1 MADFEKLG
9 FFYLGRPYDLA
20 AKKLASASLLYD
32 SKDLTTHAVCIGMT
46 GSGKTG
52 LCIALLEEAAIDG
65 VPAIAI
71 DPKGDL
77 GNLLLAFPDL
87 DAPSFKPW
95 IDSSDAARN
104 GVTADEQARTV
115 ADTWKKGLADWGQDG
130 ARVGRFRAAA
140 EATIYT
146 PGSRAGRPL
155 AVLGSLSAPPA
166 ALRDDAEA
174 LGERATAAAAGLLA
188 LVGIDAD
195 PLRSREHALVSNLLS
210 HVWAAGQ
217 DLALADL
224 IHGVKDPP
232 FDRVGVFALE
242 SFFPA
247 KDRME
252 LALALNN
259 LLASPGFAVWTEGDP
274 LDVGSLLY
282 TTTGKPR
289 LSVISIAHLSEP
301 ERMFFVSLLL
311 NEVLAWARTQSGSQS
326 LRAILYMDEVFGYLP
341 PTANPPSKK
350 PLLTLLKQARAYGL
364 GVVLA
369 TQNPVDLDYK
379 ALSNIGTWFLGRLQ
393 TESDKLRVLDGLEGL
408 AAGSLDR
415 AEIDRVLSGLAKR
428 TFLMHNVHED
438 APVVFQSRWALSYL
452 AGPLTREQIAT
463 LNRGSA
469 ESAGSATSASS
480 AAPAPLPSAKPAP
493 AVVRAAPKATVAVRP
508 IVEPGIDEIF
518 LRPTTETAA
527 DAAIVYHAHLF
538 GRAKLHYVHAASGVD
553 TWSTLTLLGALDPGD
568 AAWARAEDLAT
579 VSVASA
585 PQPGASFGPLPDAG
599 AHAKSYRAWSR
610 ALGAWLQRERPLEI
624 RLATKLK
631 AYSRPGEADGEFLG
645 RLAALKRE
653 DRDREVEKVKD
664 RYASKIAALTERVRR
679 SEQRVDREREQYESA
694 RSQAA
699 ISFGATML
707 GTIFGRKLGSSST
720 LGRATTTMRGA
731 GRAAQQKADIDRAED
746 DVTTLRDQ
754 LADLEPEVASELARI
769 AAEHEAA
776 PADLETVVI
785 APRKSDLAIEQI
797 ALAWV
802 PAGEK

>member
-9 FFYLGRPYDLA
+9 FFYLGRPYDLS
-20 AKKLASASLLYD
+20 AKKLASEPLLYD

-52 LCIALLEEAAIDG
+52 LCVALLEEAAIDG

-87 DAPSFKPW
+87 DASSFKPW
-95 IDSSDAARN
+95 IDSSEAARN

-115 ADTWKKGLADWGQDG
+115 ADTWKKGLADWGQDR
-130 ARVGRFRAAA
+130 ARVGRFRDAA

-155 AVLGSLSAPPA
+155 AVLGSLAAPPA

-274 LDVGSLLY
+274 LDVGQLLY

-289 LSVISIAHLSEP
+289 LSVISIAHLSEQ

-311 NEVLAWARTQSGSQS
+311 NEVLAWVRTQSGSQS

-341 PTANPPSKK
+341 PTANPPSKR

-393 TESDKLRVLDGLEGL
+393 TERDKLRVLDGLEGL

-415 AEIDRVLSGLAKR
+415 AEIDRVLSGLGKR
-428 TFLMHNVHED
+428 TFLMHDVHED

-463 LNRGSA
+463 LNRGH
-469 ESAGSATSASS
+469 
-480 AAPAPLPSAKPAP
+480 AAPVTNATLSSTKPVPST
-493 AVVRAAPKATVAVRP
+493 TVAVRP

-518 LRPTTETAA
+518 LRPANETAG
-527 DAAIVYHAHLF
+527 DHPIVYLAQLL

-553 TWSTLTLLGALDPGD
+553 AWSTVTLLGSLEPGD
-568 AAWARAEDLAT
+568 AAWARAKDFAT
-579 VSVASA
+579 GSVESE
-585 PQPGASFGPLPDAG
+585 PRQGASFGPLPDAG
-599 AHAKSYRAWSR
+599 AHVKSYRAWSR
-610 ALGAWLQRERPLEI
+610 ALGTWLQRERPLEI
-624 RLATKLK
+624 RVAAKLK
-631 AYSRPGEADGEFLG
+631 AYSRPGERDGEFLG
-645 RLAALKRE
+645 RLATLKRE

-664 RYASKIAALTERVRR
+664 RYASKIAALSERVRR

-699 ISFGATML
+699 ISFGATVL

-731 GRAAQQKADIDRAED
+731 GRAAQQKADIGHAVD
-746 DVTTLRDQ
+746 DVVTLRDQ
-754 LADLEPEVASELARI
+754 LADLEREVASELARI

-802 PAGEK
+802 PAPIFPRPER